1 MKKPIERLK
10 PKSLSETIGE
20 ELVRMIAVGQL
31 EPGQRLNEVHLA
43 EAFGVSR
50 GPVREAA
57 RELEGQGLLTSRPR
71 QGFYVADF
79 TAAEIVDLYEVKL
92 WIDQA
97 IVNDVLA
104 YAKPETC
111 RAVLAD
117 VDNIDRTEKVAF
129 AATLFH
135 YRQRMV
141 AQLHNR
147 VLATQ
152 ALALYRQFYLVT
164 SLITVDEDDSTA
176 RMDRIVRTLQ
186 QFWSALADG
195 DGATA
200 CQIMKEDAE
209 FWSRDVAPRFA
220 KIVEIEKK

>member
-1 MKKPIERLK
+1 MIQLFHDLREEHNL
-10 PKSLSETIGE
+10 TI
-20 ELVRMIAVGQL
+20 LFITHDLRV
-31 EPGQRLNEVHLA
+31 
-43 EAFGVSR
+43 
-50 GPVREAA
+50 
-57 RELEGQGLLTSRPR
+57 
-71 QGFYVADF
+71 
-79 TAAEIVDLYEVKL
+79 AAEICDDVVVMKSGQVIAHGASETVLRQDTHPYIQEL
-92 WIDQA
+92 IDA
-97 IVNDVLA
+97 IPGQDWF
-104 YAKPETC
+104 PIGGTTG
-111 RAVLAD
+111 AD
-117 VDNIDRTEKVAF
+117 
-129 AATLFH
+129 AATLFN

-152 ALALYRQFYLVT
+152 ASALYRQFYLVT
-164 SLITVDEDDSTA
+164 SLITVDEDDSTT